1 MVVAEVG
8 GKVFIRYIGG
18 FNACS
23 VVIIILLLY
32 AVEVVETDGVVA
44 EPFA

>member
-1 MVVAEVG
+1 MIVAEVG

-23 VVIIILLLY
+23 VVIIIPLLY
-32 AVEVVETDGVVA
+32 AVVVVETDGVVA

>member
-23 VVIIILLLY
+23 VVVIIPLLY
-32 AVEVVETDGVVA
+32 AVVVVEADGVVT
-44 EPFA
+44 EPFS